1 MTDIYQSLL
10 KIRRSLPPR
19 PMLIGRPFEL
29 ECYHNLVIAADDGN
43 TPIRLWD
50 NYDVRESDQAP
61 MGKVILIQKTNSDP
75 FDHTSDT
82 SIIDVQML
90 VGKSVDELRR
100 WIHAKNEINNQ
111 SR

>member
-1 MTDIYQSLL
+1 MTNIYQSLL

-29 ECYHNLVIAADDGN
+29 ECYRNLVEAVDDGK
-43 TPIRLWD
+43 TPIRLWS
-50 NYDVRESDQAP
+50 NYDVRESDEAP
-61 MGKVILIQKTNSDP
+61 MGKVILIQKANSDP
-75 FDHTSDT
+75 FDHTGDT

-90 VGKSVDELRR
+90 VGKSVDELRM
-100 WIHAKNEINNQ
+100 WTHANKEINNS